1 MVCLPDTG
9 YAVLENKQWLFG
21 GVERGSI
28 QCFLVEVPNRTQVTL
43 HEIVLKYFLL
53 AILIVYD
60 CWKARDTL
68 SRL

>member
-1 MVCLPDTG
+1 
-9 YAVLENKQWLFG
+9 
-21 GVERGSI
+21 VERGSI